1 MRNEIA
7 VPGRADRSRKAGHT
21 AAWSAQLRGPNTART
36 RHVGTCTG
44 TTKGGA
50 SMRDTTRLQ
59 GKADTGYDLGH
70 TTPRATCRR
79 GPGTAHGP
87 NVTTRPRTTHGDRPD
102 A

>member
-1 MRNEIA
+1 
-7 VPGRADRSRKAGHT
+7 
-21 AAWSAQLRGPNTART
+21 
-36 RHVGTCTG
+36 
-44 TTKGGA
+44 
-50 SMRDTTRLQ
+50 MRDTTRLQ

-87 NVTTRPRTTHGDRPD
+87 NVTTRPRTTDGDRPD